1 MQFDAVEN
9 GVQISKLVQV
19 FSKQAAMIDALIS
32 HFTEQLK
39 KRKQDGNSAENFH
52 DGNLHTLS
60 KYLKSFL

>member
-1 MQFDAVEN
+1 MIYLQFDAVEN

-39 KRKQDGNSAENFH
+39 KRKQDGNSAEHFH
-52 DGNLHTLS
+52 DGN
-60 KYLKSFL
+60 